1 MSKYYDYYVIT
12 YCISKHTKMG
22 AKMDSKTNSKI
33 PLAMPMY
40 NQHTCMDGHYIDDL
54 KVKNVA
60 QK

>member
-1 MSKYYDYYVIT
+1 
-12 YCISKHTKMG
+12 MG

-33 PLAMPMY
+33 PLPIPMY
-40 NQHTCMDGHYIDDL
+40 NQHTCMDGHYIGDL